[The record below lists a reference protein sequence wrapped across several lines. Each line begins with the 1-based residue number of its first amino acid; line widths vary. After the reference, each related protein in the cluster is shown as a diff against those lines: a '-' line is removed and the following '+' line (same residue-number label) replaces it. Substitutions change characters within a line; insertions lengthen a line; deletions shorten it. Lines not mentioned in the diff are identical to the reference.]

1 MATGSLCCVSASI
14 AHIKNE
20 NIASSIAATT
30 TTNSTSTSTSTTTTT
45 TTITTATIPTPRPK
59 RQKRNGGNI
68 SGGGS
73 GDSGSS
79 DSDSSGG
86 EPAHV
91 VLARHHVSFT
101 VNPAE
106 QAGVLGIYAGS
117 EVPVV
122 VDLRLIA
129 LNLDPSTLPATLP
142 RDITWAST
150 ITTHFPPTKT
160 PTTPR
165 PFSSSCILT
174 FFPAPATISLT
185 LTLTARCHNAPT
197 SSTIALASTDPWWR
211 LLADAFPAHAPVV
224 KGARA
229 VTPKD
234 FYAACHT
241 PARTLVVPDSVQHPV
256 LECTLLPYQRRTV
269 QWMLDREGA
278 PPTATAAAIPAEKD
292 GPPPTFFCER
302 DAEGGECYVSHV
314 YGIVS
319 KDLPALWRAAELPR
333 GGLLAEEMGL
343 GKTVEMIALLSH
355 HAMPAA
361 ALAADRRNIAATLII
376 TPPSI
381 LEQWKAEIA
390 AHAPSVRVCHYR
402 GLKQQ
407 LCASTDEVVELFRA
421 ADVVLTTYA
430 ALSHELHYLAG
441 KDWSQRLMKT
451 KRYEARRSPLGELT
465 WWRVC
470 VDEAQMIDGG
480 LSNAAVVARQIP
492 RVNAWAVSGTPIR
505 RDIND
510 LHGLLRFLRYAPFD
524 ERGGGAALFATLAR
538 YNHAAFGAV
547 VGEIALRHTKDMVGD
562 EIRLPLQKRVVVRVP
577 FSAIEEQNYRH
588 LFQQMCDECRLTE
601 EGEGGRRRD
610 DGDGELLPEVVERLR
625 VWLTRLRQTCLH
637 PQAGE
642 RNRKT
647 FGGARAPLRTV
658 DEVLD
663 LMADAHSVAVRND
676 ERALFESKIRRG
688 QLREIQKDFNA
699 ALHVW
704 MGVLAEVREV
714 VGECR
719 AALEAEPKTKMQE
732 AIEEPVEWREEEEN
746 EETVEHDGR
755 ADTSRHGTLRNRLR
769 NILELEHACLFWVG
783 TAWFQLK
790 EKKEEVDPESEEIAQ
805 LRQKEKEHYDAAKLV
820 RKEMMHE
827 TRSRALKF
835 LNTLRTRATTNR
847 FAAIPAIPAINTN
860 CGIETQTLLYDMV
873 DIATTLNAQADLITQ
888 WRAQLLELLAKPI
901 LDEDTTTDE
910 DEDDNDRGNEFEVS
924 VSDQELSER
933 LMTGIRVLLAD
944 RAEALAGEASSA
956 LIRHDVQADLARK
969 GLHQAFFA
977 EMMARREALRLPEQ
991 VACRSVKAG
1000 IAELRHKVA
1009 GFRGAGGGGG
1019 GRLAM
1024 QRELVEVEMGVL
1036 AEVVGVQMEVNK
1048 KLSNEIEFFRNV
1060 TNARKEYYS
1069 QMQAISDTV
1078 APFEPE
1084 VFFPRSVRIDDAL
1097 FQKLLNEEK
1106 ALAEKITRAKSKLRY
1121 LVHLKG
1127 KGVEE
1132 EQECLICKETYEI
1145 GILTS
1150 CGHSYCKECM
1160 VEWYK
1165 ASHKCPACTATL
1177 SLKDMYQISYRPKE
1191 ATMQEE
1197 RAPASSS
1204 SGPAAAASA
1213 SIYSGMDKRIMG
1225 EIKRVEINQHFGSK
1239 IDMIIRHLLWLRQ
1252 HEPNFKAVL
1261 FSQWG
1266 DFLDFMKTAL
1276 TRSHIGFATLGDTRG
1291 RSGIHTF
1298 KTDPSTH
1305 CFLLHAKSQSAGLS
1319 LVNATHVFLCEPLLN
1334 VSLEL
1339 QAISRVHRI
1348 GQKRPTTVWLYV
1360 VDGTVE
1366 ENVWALATRRR
1377 LALMQAADPPSQEE
1391 EEEEGDSSGQESS
1404 GGASDGSSPASSS
1417 AEEEQ
1422 EQGERRLDVAN
1433 SVELQKGVGE
1443 LVERGLAAG
1452 RWCGVRMC
1460 GSVCLVPGR
1469 GRGRGRGRVGAGA
1482 REGGGGCGE
1491 EGDVGGGGG
1500 GEDACG
1506 IR

>member
-14 AHIKNE
+14 AHLNNE
-20 NIASSIAATT
+20 NIASSVAA
-30 TTNSTSTSTSTTTTT
+30 TTNSTST
-45 TTITTATIPTPRPK
+45 TTATAHVPRLK
-59 RQKRNGGNI
+59 RQKRSGGDISGGDI
-68 SGGGS
+68 SGGGG
-73 GDSGSS
+73 GDGG

-86 EPAHV
+86 ESVHV
-91 VLARHHVSFT
+91 VLARHHVSFA
-101 VNPAE
+101 VNPE
-106 QAGVLGIYAGS
+106 QAGLEIYAGS
-117 EVPVV
+117 EIPVV
-122 VDLRLIA
+122 VDLRVLDGEDVDMDADIDTGSARTGRLILSSASNGGELMA
-129 LNLDPSTLPATLP
+129 LNLDLSTLPDTLP

-150 ITTHFPPTKT
+150 ITSHFPATKT
-160 PTTPR
+160 PTR
-165 PFSSSCILT
+165 PFSSSCTLT
-174 FFPAPATISLT
+174 FAPANITLT

-211 LLADAFPAHAPVV
+211 LLAEAFPAHAPVV
-224 KGARA
+224 EGALT

-241 PARTLVVPDSVQHPV
+241 PARTQVVPDSVQHPV

-269 QWMLDREGA
+269 QWMLSREGA
-278 PPTATAAAIPAEKD
+278 AAAIPEDK
-292 GPPPTFFCER
+292 GELPPTFFCER

-314 YGIVS
+314 FGIVS
-319 KDLPALWRAAELPR
+319 SDLKELWRAVELPR

-343 GKTVEMIALLSH
+343 GKTVEMIALMAL

-361 ALAADRRNIAATLII
+361 MAADRRNIGATLII

-381 LEQWKAEIA
+381 LEQWKSEIA
-390 AHAPSVRVCHYR
+390 THAPSVRVCHYR
-402 GLKQQ
+402 GMKQH
-407 LCASTDEVVELFRA
+407 LCASTEEVVEMFCG

-430 ALSHELHYLAG
+430 VLSHELHYLAA
-441 KDWSQRLMKT
+441 KDWSKRLSKT
-451 KRYEARRSPLGELT
+451 KRYEARRSPLGELN

-505 RDIND
+505 KDIND
-510 LHGLLRFLRYAPFD
+510 FHGLLRFLRYSLFD
-524 ERGGGAALFATLAR
+524 ERSPALFSTLAR

-547 VGEIALRHTKDMVGD
+547 VGKIALRHTKDMVSD

-588 LFQQMCDECRLTE
+588 LFQQMSDECHITE
-601 EGEGGRRRD
+601 EGAR
-610 DGDGELLPEVVERLR
+610 GDEVSSEVVERLR
-625 VWLTRLRQTCLH
+625 VWLIRLRQTCLH

-642 RNRKT
+642 RNRKM
-647 FGGARAPLRTV
+647 FGGTKAPLRTV

-688 QLREIQKDFNA
+688 QLLEIQEKYNA
-699 ALHVW
+699 ALQVW

-714 VGECR
+714 VKECR
-719 AALEAEPKTKMQE
+719 AALEAEPKTKLQE
-732 AIEEPVEWREEEEN
+732 AIDEPMEWHEED
-746 EETVEHDGR
+746 EETAEHDYDSR
-755 ADTSRHGTLRNRLR
+755 VDTSRHGTLRNRLR

-783 TAWFQLK
+783 TAWYQLK
-790 EKKEEVDPESEEIAQ
+790 EEKEEADPKSEELAQ
-805 LRQKEKEHYDAAKLV
+805 LRQKEEEHYDAAKLV
-820 RKEMMHE
+820 RKEMVHE

-835 LNTLRTRATTNR
+835 LDTLRTRANTRR
-847 FAAIPAIPAINTN
+847 FAAIAAIPACNTN
-860 CGIETQTLLYDMV
+860 CGIETQTLLYDMT

-888 WRAQLLELLAKPI
+888 WRTQLLELLAKPI
-901 LDEDTTTDE
+901 LDEDTNDDDE
-910 DEDDNDRGNEFEVS
+910 KDRGNEFEIS

-944 RAEALAGEASSA
+944 RAEALSGEASNA
-956 LIRHDVQADLARK
+956 LIRHDIQADLARK
-969 GLHQAFFA
+969 GLHQTFFV
-977 EMMARREALRLPEQ
+977 EMMARRESVRLPAQ
-991 VACRSVKAG
+991 VGCRSLKAG

-1009 GFRGAGGGGG
+1009 GFRGGG

-1024 QRELVEVEMGVL
+1024 QRELVEEELKVL
-1036 AEVVGVQMEVNK
+1036 GEVVGTQVEVNK
-1048 KLSNEIEFFRNV
+1048 KLSNEIMFFRNV

-1084 VFFPRSVRIDDAL
+1084 VFFSRSVRIDDAL

-1106 ALAEKITRAKSKLRY
+1106 ALAEKITKAKSKLRY

-1132 EQECLICKETYEI
+1132 EQDCLICKETYEI

-1165 ASHKCPACTATL
+1165 TSHKCPACTATL

-1197 RAPASSS
+1197 RALASSS
-1204 SGPAAAASA
+1204 SDAASASA
-1213 SIYSGMDKRIMG
+1213 SIYSGMDKRIMD
-1225 EIKRVEINQHFGSK
+1225 EIKRVEIKQHFGSK

-1252 HEPNFKAVL
+1252 HEPGFKAVI

-1266 DFLDFMKTAL
+1266 DFLDFMKTVL
-1276 TRSHIGFATLGDTRG
+1276 THSHIGFATLDKRG
-1291 RSGIHTF
+1291 GIHTF

-1360 VDGTVE
+1360 IDGTVE
-1366 ENVWALATRRR
+1366 ENVWALATKRR
-1377 LALMQAADPPSQEE
+1377 LGLMEACGESAESVDPSQEE
-1391 EEEEGDSSGQESS
+1391 EGGSSQSSSGSTS
-1404 GGASDGSSPASSS
+1404 TGSSPASSP
-1417 AEEEQ
+1417 EESQ
-1422 EQGERRLDVAN
+1422 EERRLDVAN
-1433 SVELQKGVGE
+1433 SVELQKVVGGLVEKGVGGGE
-1443 LVERGLAAG
+1443 VVGCGDVWECVFGAG
-1452 RWCGVRMC
+1452 EGA
-1460 GSVCLVPGR
+1460 GR
-1469 GRGRGRGRVGAGA
+1469 GRGKEVEDVVRREMLAGA
-1482 REGGGGCGE
+1482 AEGRMRGE
-1491 EGDVGGGGG
+1491 N
-1500 GEDACG
+1500 
-1506 IR
+1506 